1 MAQTINTNIASLNA
15 QHNLDRSQGALQTS
29 LQRLSTGLRINSAK
43 DDAAGLAISDRF
55 TTQIRGLGQAIRNA
69 NDGISLAQTGE
80 GALGEI
86 TSNLQR
92 IRELAV
98 QASNATNSAS
108 DRAAINLEV
117 QQRLSEIDRSAS
129 QTSFNGQKI
138 LDGSFGNATFQVG
151 ANAGETIGLSLNASV
166 RNADIGQVASTTS
179 GVLSTAGTGGS
190 LAVTS
195 SSLNFGT
202 SAAGQVNGTATVFN
216 PTTLN
221 FGTAA
226 SAGTGGSITA
236 TNSTLLFGTAGS
248 AQVDGTNTQV
258 VSGDTGA
265 GAGSFDF
272 SAALDNASF
281 SVDGNAVV
289 LNAAYT
295 DADGLA
301 AAIEGQLT
309 GYTVTNSGGTL
320 TFSQTGST
328 AAVAITLADANANTA
343 GITDSAGTAGSA
355 AVATTNAAFDVDGT
369 TVTLATDYADQTALI
384 SDIGTQLGAG
394 YTVSTTGADIV
405 ITNNTAGSA
414 AVAIT
419 NADGVASAAG
429 IINDTGTAGDPV
441 VATTN
446 ATFTVSDGA
455 GGSPDATITLNQD
468 YASDAA
474 LLTALNT
481 QLGGD
486 YTAAVDG
493 SGNFTIT
500 NVTGGTQAVAITPQ
514 AATTE
519 GANATAA
526 GITATAGTTGSAAV
540 ATTNATFSVDGTA
553 VTLDQNYADQAALI
567 ADLDSQLAGYTVT
580 TTGGSNVTFT
590 NDTTGSA
597 AVAISAP
604 DANATAAGFGAATG
618 TAGTA
623 GGAITLASGDL
634 TLATGS
640 NTAVDLA
647 GSYAT
652 TQSLADAIN
661 SKVSG
666 LYATVS
672 GGALQLTSAAEITL
686 GGTEATTTLGF
697 ASTTAAA
704 TNGSLSDVNTLTVAA
719 ANSTLQRIDS
729 ALTNVNNLRGTFG
742 AIQNRFDSVISSLSA
757 TTENASA
764 ARSRI
769 QDADFAAETAALTR
783 GQILQQAGIAMLS
796 QANQLPQAVLALL
809 R

>member
-1 MAQTINTNIASLNA
+1 MTQTINTNIASLNA

-80 GALGEI
+80 GALGEV

-117 QQRLSEIDRSAS
+117 QQRLAEIDRSAS

-138 LDGSFGNATFQVG
+138 LDGSFGSATFQVG
-151 ANAGETIGLSLNASV
+151 ANAGETIGLSLNTSV
-166 RNADIGQVASTTS
+166 RNADIGRIASTTS
-179 GVLSTAGTGGS
+179 AVLTTGATPTGGS
-190 LAVTS
+190 LAITS
-195 SSLNFGT
+195 SS
-202 SAAGQVNGTATVFN
+202 
-216 PTTLN
+216 LN

-226 SAGTGGSITA
+226 SAGTGGSLA
-236 TNSTLLFGTAGS
+236 VTNSSLSFGTAGS
-248 AQVDGTNTQV
+248 AQVDGSNTQV
-258 VSGDTGA
+258 VSGDTTTG

-272 SAALDNASF
+272 SAVADNANF

-289 LNAAYT
+289 LNAAYA

-301 AAIEGQLT
+301 AAIQGQLT

-328 AAVAITLADANANTA
+328 TAVAITGADANAITA
-343 GITDSAGTAGSA
+343 GFADSAGTAGSA
-355 AVATTNAAFDVDGT
+355 AVATTNASFDVDGT
-369 TVTLATDYADQTALI
+369 TVTLATDYADQAALLA
-384 SDIGTQLGAG
+384 DIGSQLTG
-394 YTVSTTGADIV
+394 YTVSSTGGSNV
-405 ITNNTAGSA
+405 TITNDTVGSA
-414 AVAIT
+414 AVAISS
-419 NADGVASAAG
+419 AD
-429 IINDTGTAGDPV
+429 T
-441 VATTN
+441 
-446 ATFTVSDGA
+446 
-455 GGSPDATITLNQD
+455 
-468 YASDAA
+468 
-474 LLTALNT
+474 
-481 QLGGD
+481 
-486 YTAAVDG
+486 
-493 SGNFTIT
+493 
-500 NVTGGTQAVAITPQ
+500 
-514 AATTE
+514 
-519 GANATAA
+519 NATAA
-526 GITATAGTTGSAAV
+526 GFGNATGTAGTAAV

-553 VTLDQNYADQAALI
+553 VTLDQNYASQAALV

-580 TTGGSNVTFT
+580 TTGGGNVTIT

-604 DANATAAGFGAATG
+604 DANATAAGFGTATG
-618 TAGTA
+618 TAGVA
-623 GGAITLASGDL
+623 GGSITLASGAL

-640 NTAVDLA
+640 NSAVDLA
-647 GSYAT
+647 GTYST
-652 TQSLADAIN
+652 TQGLADAIN
-661 SKVSG
+661 SKVNG
-666 LYATVS
+666 IYATVTS
-672 GGALQLTSAAEITL
+672 GGALQLTSAQDITL
-686 GGTEATTTLGF
+686 GGSEATTTLGF
-697 ASTTAAA
+697 ASTSATAS
-704 TNGSLSDVNTLTVAA
+704 NGSLSNVNTLTVAA
-719 ANSTLQRIDS
+719 ANETLQRIDS

-742 AIQNRFDSVISSLSA
+742 AIQNRFDSVIASLSA
-757 TTENASA
+757 TTENATAS
-764 ARSRI
+764 RSRI